1 VDDAKRDELSKLL
14 RRGLNYYGLGDVE
27 AAITC
32 WERVCKLDPDN
43 QAARDYLESAYEEMG
58 RPRGKPASGS
68 GDDGIEPDLPESPT
82 VPTRS
87 SEDCDDLVGTGL
99 ALYRAGHL
107 EDARARLEKAAQVE
121 PDRLDIQGYLELIR
135 GQLLRQ
141 YEKQVGDQGQ
151 RLRVR
156 LKPNELKQHPL
167 SPEAGYL
174 LSQIDGRV
182 TIDDLLSLSTVGRFE
197 TLEILARLLR
207 DHIVES

>member
-1 VDDAKRDELSKLL
+1 
-14 RRGLNYYGLGDVE
+14 
-27 AAITC
+27 
-32 WERVCKLDPDN
+32 
-43 QAARDYLESAYEEMG
+43 
-58 RPRGKPASGS
+58 
-68 GDDGIEPDLPESPT
+68 
-82 VPTRS
+82 
-87 SEDCDDLVGTGL
+87 
-99 ALYRAGHL
+99 
-107 EDARARLEKAAQVE
+107 VE
-121 PDRLDIQGYLELIR
+121 PDRLDIQGYLELVR

-156 LKPNELKQHPL
+156 LKPNELKQHQL